1 VPASIGWITH
11 VVGIDHLAAL
21 LTGQPADDADRLVN
35 TCSVAQARL
44 RVMFALEHL
53 VVLDQCFAEQ
63 FESPGVALDCG

>member
-35 TCSVAQARL
+35 TCSVAEAQV
-44 RVMFALEHL
+44 RVMFALEHF
-53 VVLDQCFAEQ
+53 VVLYQGLAEQ
-63 FESPGVALDCG
+63 L